1 MLRLLLFSIALPL
14 AAGQLPE
21 TKVARDGFDLY
32 YRLAGAG
39 RPVVILSGGPGF
51 DCDYVTPV
59 ANELAKYSRTI
70 LVELRGTGRSRP
82 QLLSR
87 DTINV
92 KSYMEDLEA
101 LRAHLKLER
110 WTVLGH
116 SAGGVL
122 ALHYAAAHPQRVDS
136 LVLVGSGPV
145 AAEFLDAFLDNVMM
159 RLAPDARKQLTALAQ
174 PDGNLTP
181 EERFAAGM
189 KLMLPGYFFDPA
201 QAPAFAANV
210 RPDSVHMDANQLLS
224 MELMQPGADL
234 RPRLKSF
241 SRPVLIVN
249 GRQDPIDA
257 RMAYETQ
264 LALKGSTLKF
274 INRCGHFPWIE
285 QPQQFYDIVREFL
298 ATVAPATR

>member
-1 MLRLLLFSIALPL
+1 MLRLWLFSIALPL
-14 AAGQLPE
+14 AAGQLPD

-32 YRLAGAG
+32 YRVSGAG

-51 DCDYVTPV
+51 DCDYMTPV
-59 ANELAKYSRTI
+59 ANELAKSSQTI

-92 KSYMEDLEA
+92 KSYMDDLEA
-101 LRAHLKLER
+101 LRVHLKLER

-122 ALHYAAAHPQRVDS
+122 AMHYAAAYPRHVDS

-145 AAEFLDAFLDNVMM
+145 AAEFLDAFMDNVMM
-159 RLAPDARKQLTALAQ
+159 RLTPDSRKQLVALTQ
-174 PDGNLTP
+174 PGANLTA

-201 QAPAFAANV
+201 QATAFAATFG
-210 RPDSVHMDANQLLS
+210 PGSVHMDVNQLLS

-234 RPRLKSF
+234 RPQLKSF
-241 SRPVLIVN
+241 SRPALLVN

-257 RMAYETQ
+257 RMAYETH
-264 LALKGSTLKF
+264 LALKGSVLKF
-274 INRCGHFPWIE
+274 INRCGHFPWVE
-285 QPQQFYDIVREFL
+285 QPQQFFDIVRGFL
-298 ATVAPATR
+298 ANK